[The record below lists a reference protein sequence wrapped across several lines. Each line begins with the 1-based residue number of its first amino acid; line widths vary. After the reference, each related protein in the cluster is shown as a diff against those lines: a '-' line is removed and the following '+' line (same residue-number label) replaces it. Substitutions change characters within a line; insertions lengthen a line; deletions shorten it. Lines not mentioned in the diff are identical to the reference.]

1 MNAGAGARNGGVRRH
16 CVKLNSVPGV
26 PSGVR
31 AHGNLRLCQ
40 KRGPERYMKFIHQ
53 REHLNE
59 DDFVVIECSQPC
71 NIRLMNDKNFRSF
84 KNGGRHAYHGGAF
97 DRFPAKIKV
106 PNTGFWNITIDTV
119 TRKAISVTRKPT
131 LTHSIKI
138 VRNSPSELR

>member
-1 MNAGAGARNGGVRRH
+1 
-16 CVKLNSVPGV
+16 
-26 PSGVR
+26 
-31 AHGNLRLCQ
+31 
-40 KRGPERYMKFIHQ
+40 MKFIHQ

-59 DDFVVIECSQPC
+59 DDFVIIECSQPC

-84 KNGGRHAYHGGAF
+84 KNGGRHIYHGGAF
-97 DRFPAKIKV
+97 DNFPARIKV

-138 VRNSPSELR
+138 VRNSPSELK